1 MSETKPNAKT
11 ATNKSKAASTKT
23 KSTTTKKTVAAKNL
37 TASNK
42 SKKPATKPN
51 DVKVSDTKTP
61 TKSKNTTNKTQ
72 SVSNKPR
79 SKSTTAKKPRS
90 TGKSFDMVKTEVKKK
105 QAATPNSNM
114 SWEDLEKRMES
125 YESVDKKGKASTAA
139 NKVID
144 EDTTKPAREKKSPRD
159 EVFRRQNSKP
169 HKVIRVISWLLTILL
184 GVSTVVLGGMIIN
197 IGFLPENYLV
207 PVIAVLAVI
216 LLGFGLLMC
225 LPKVKSGVK
234 VPVFIFTGLFSVIY
248 VLGISYLNKTFDFF
262 GNLGGQEYT
271 TEQYYVLVKKSS
283 SYQNLK
289 DLRGK
294 SIETFDEGIE
304 IYQSALE
311 KLNSSVEA
319 NVQPVDSINTLSS
332 DLLDDKAD
340 AIMIS
345 AVHKTALDE
354 ENETFANGT
363 RSIHTIEIKVKNAT
377 EANHPDINIA
387 TEPFTIYI
395 SGSDAYGTIS
405 DRSRSDVNMLATV
418 NPNTHEILLV
428 SIPRDYYVALHRNG
442 AMDKLTHA
450 GIYGVQESMNTIADL
465 LNIDIDFYV
474 KVNFSTLVSIVDT
487 IGGIEVYSDQTITPL
502 HGGGKTIQKGNN
514 HMDGQLALAFAR
526 ERKSYA
532 TGDRHRVQN
541 QQDVL
546 KAIIKKVT
554 SSTVILTKYGEI
566 LDDVSSSLE
575 TNLTKDDIA
584 GLIKLQL
591 KDMPSW
597 QTGEYSLNG
606 SDAYGSTY
614 SFGSQQLYVMQ
625 PDQATVDAA
634 HNYITGIIEGKTI
647 SELGLPQN

>member
-1 MSETKPNAKT
+1 
-11 ATNKSKAASTKT
+11 
-23 KSTTTKKTVAAKNL
+23 
-37 TASNK
+37 
-42 SKKPATKPN
+42 
-51 DVKVSDTKTP
+51 
-61 TKSKNTTNKTQ
+61 
-72 SVSNKPR
+72 
-79 SKSTTAKKPRS
+79 
-90 TGKSFDMVKTEVKKK
+90 MVKTEVKKK

-125 YESVDKKGKASTAA
+125 YESDDKKGKASPTA
-139 NKVID
+139 NKIVDND
-144 EDTTKPAREKKSPRD
+144 EPRKSKASQR

-169 HKVIRVISWLLTILL
+169 HKVIRTIGWLLTILL
-184 GVSTVVLGGMIIN
+184 GVSTVILSGMIIN

-234 VPVFIFTGLFSVIY
+234 IPVFVFTGIFSIIY
-248 VLGISYLNKTFDFF
+248 ILGIGYLNKTFDFF
-262 GNLGGQEYT
+262 GNLGGQEYI
-271 TEQYYVLVKKSS
+271 TEQYFVLVKKSS
-283 SYQNLK
+283 NYQNLK
-289 DLRGK
+289 DLQGK
-294 SIETFDEGIE
+294 TIETFDEGIE
-304 IYQSALE
+304 IYNQALAE
-311 KLNSSVEA
+311 LRESVEA
-319 NVQPVDSINTLSS
+319 EVKTVSSVDTLAS
-332 DLLDDKAD
+332 DLLGDKTD

-606 SDAYGSTY
+606 SDAHAPTY
-614 SFGSQQLYVMQ
+614 SFGSQLLYVMP

-647 SELGLPQN
+647 NELGLPQN

>member
-1 MSETKPNAKT
+1 MSETKPNAK
-11 ATNKSKAASTKT
+11 ATNKPKT
-23 KSTTTKKTVAAKNL
+23 TSAKPKSAAAKKPV
-37 TASNK
+37 TTNK
-42 SKKPATKPN
+42 AKNPTSKSSAKIS
-51 DVKVSDTKTP
+51 DVKAP
-61 TKSKNTTNKTQ
+61 AKSKNPASKAQAANK
-72 SVSNKPR
+72 SR
-79 SKSTTAKKPRS
+79 SKSTVAKKPRNA
-90 TGKSFDMVKTEVKKK
+90 GKSFDMVKTEVKKK

-125 YESVDKKGKASTAA
+125 YESSDKKGKASPVA
-139 NKVID
+139 NKIVA
-144 EDTTKPAREKKSPRD
+144 ESKSKSSREPKSPRG

-169 HKVIRVISWLLTILL
+169 HKVIRVIGWLLTILL
-184 GVSTVVLGGMIIN
+184 SVSTVVLGGMIIN
-197 IGFLPENYLV
+197 IGFLPENYLI
-207 PVIAVLAVI
+207 PVIAVIAVI

-234 VPVFIFTGLFSVIY
+234 IPVFVFTGIFSIIY
-248 VLGISYLNKTFDFF
+248 ILGIGYLNKTFDFF
-262 GNLGGQEYT
+262 GNLGSQEYT
-271 TEQYYVLVKKSS
+271 TEQYFVLVKKSS

-289 DLRGK
+289 DLQGK
-294 SIETFDEGIE
+294 TIETFDEGIE
-304 IYQSALE
+304 IYNQALA
-311 KLNSSVEA
+311 KLQESVNAEIKT
-319 NVQPVDSINTLSS
+319 VTSVDALASE
-332 DLLDDKAD
+332 LLNDKTD

-354 ENETFANGT
+354 ENETFTSDT
-363 RSIHTIEIKVKNAT
+363 RSIHTIEIKVKNTT
-377 EANHPDINIA
+377 ETDHPDIDI
-387 TEPFTIYI
+387 TSQPFTFYI

-442 AMDKLTHA
+442 ALDKLTHA

-465 LNIDIDFYV
+465 LGIDIEYYV
-474 KVNFSTLVSIVDT
+474 KVNFSTLVKIVDT

-514 HMDGQLALAFAR
+514 HMDGNLALAFAR

-606 SDAYGSTY
+606 SDAHAATY
-614 SFGSQQLYVMQ
+614 SFGSQLLYVMQ

-634 HNYITGIIEGKTI
+634 HNYITGIIEGKAI
-647 SELGLPQN
+647 NELKLPKN

>member
-1 MSETKPNAKT
+1 MSETKPNTKAAANKPK
-11 ATNKSKAASTKT
+11 ASSSAKSKSA
-23 KSTTTKKTVAAKNL
+23 TTKNSA
-37 TASNK
+37 ASNK
-42 SKKPATKPN
+42 SKKPAAKSNTKIS
-51 DVKVSDTKTP
+51 DVKISSKSNNN
-61 TKSKNTTNKTQ
+61 KSKNSASQ
-72 SVSNKPR
+72 SR
-79 SKSTTAKKPRS
+79 SKSAPAKKPR
-90 TGKSFDMVKTEVKKK
+90 TAGKSFDMVKTEAKKK

-125 YESVDKKGKASTAA
+125 YDDLNDKKGKASPTA
-139 NKVID
+139 NKIVD
-144 EDTTKPAREKKSPRD
+144 DDKPHKSKASQR

-169 HKVIRVISWLLTILL
+169 HKVIRTIAWLLTILL
-184 GVSTVVLGGMIIN
+184 GVSTIVLGGMIIN

-207 PVIAVLAVI
+207 PVIAVLTII

-234 VPVFIFTGLFSVIY
+234 VPVFVFAGLFSVIY

-262 GNLGGQEYT
+262 GNLSGQEYT
-271 TEQYYVLVKKSS
+271 TEQYYILVKKSS

-289 DLRGK
+289 DLKGK

-311 KLNSSVEA
+311 ELNSSVEA
-319 NVQPVDSINTLSS
+319 DIKSVDSINTLSG
-332 DLLDDKAD
+332 DLLDDKTD

-354 ENETFANGT
+354 ENETFASGT
-363 RSIHTIEIKVKNAT
+363 RSIHTIEIKVKNTA
-377 EANHPDINIA
+377 EANHPDIDI
-387 TEPFTIYI
+387 TSQPFTIYI

-405 DRSRSDVNMLATV
+405 DRSRSDVNMLATI
-418 NPNTHEILLV
+418 NPNTHEILLT

-487 IGGIEVYSDQTITPL
+487 IGGIEVYSDQQFTPWTNQSITIP
-502 HGGGKTIQKGNN
+502 KGNV
-514 HMDGQLALAFAR
+514 HMDGATALAFAR

-541 QQDVL
+541 QQNVL

-606 SDAYGSTY
+606 SDAYGTTY

-634 HNYITGIIEGKTI
+634 HNYITDIIEGKTI
-647 SELGLPQN
+647 SELGIPQN